1 MSGKSIQ
8 VTFGVVRYI
17 SKEKSIKLKLPSNYR
32 NDVLFHHLPY
42 LGHLENP
49 AIKDVVTD
57 SVVDNIA
64 LQEFFLVTG
73 VLKDSIQNSLDMIV
87 TDGKFNNAGI
97 RKALD
102 TKYPTI
108 MKRPNPIDVL
118 FRDKAKFD
126 TQNPVISKLLSQMQT
141 DKNDKAL

>member
-1 MSGKSIQ
+1 M
-8 VTFGVVRYI
+8 
-17 SKEKSIKLKLPSNYR
+17 
-32 NDVLFHHLPY
+32 
-42 LGHLENP
+42 
-49 AIKDVVTD
+49 
-57 SVVDNIA
+57 
-64 LQEFFLVTG
+64 TG

>member
-64 LQEFFLVTG
+64 LQKYFLVTG